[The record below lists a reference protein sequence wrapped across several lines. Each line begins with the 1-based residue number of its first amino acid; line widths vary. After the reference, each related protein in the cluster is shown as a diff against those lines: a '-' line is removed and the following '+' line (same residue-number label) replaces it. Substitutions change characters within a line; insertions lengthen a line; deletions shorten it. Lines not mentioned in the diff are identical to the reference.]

1 MACLRSACIHPAYT
15 RAMAAKQERHPA
27 RNFQQTYRKCL
38 PSCHINLHHNA
49 CCLIPGELCLKRLFL
64 ISSVPLPSELVVA
77 IAEVLNDMKNSTWRR
92 AMQIAPHVR
101 DGISQLQVMPSQ
113 LLLSGKWVRN
123 LYVSDA
129 QARSKE
135 VTQELEAQV
144 GDDILMLDWTKDAAS
159 RSHAN

>member
-1 MACLRSACIHPAYT
+1 
-15 RAMAAKQERHPA
+15 
-27 RNFQQTYRKCL
+27 
-38 PSCHINLHHNA
+38 
-49 CCLIPGELCLKRLFL
+49 
-64 ISSVPLPSELVVA
+64 
-77 IAEVLNDMKNSTWRR
+77 
-92 AMQIAPHVR
+92 MQIAPHVR